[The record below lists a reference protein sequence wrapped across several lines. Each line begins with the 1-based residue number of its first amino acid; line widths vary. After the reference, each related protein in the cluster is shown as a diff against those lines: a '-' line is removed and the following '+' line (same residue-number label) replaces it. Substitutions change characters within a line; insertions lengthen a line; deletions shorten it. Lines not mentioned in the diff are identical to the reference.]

1 MKVLFTSFAH
11 FEAKVATR
19 SADRTS
25 HAKGIFLSTVLF
37 TSFAHF
43 EANVVTRSADRISH
57 AKGGR
62 ITARKNAIKYVAV
75 WSNKGHG

>member
-25 HAKGIFLSTVLF
+25 HGKGIFHHEGSVHLF
-37 TSFAHF
+37 CSL
-43 EANVVTRSADRISH
+43 RS
-57 AKGGR
+57 KGCDS
-62 ITARKNAIKYVAV
+62 V
-75 WSNKGHG
+75 S